1 MMTDRQQILSL
12 PQNPHKRTLAIVAAL
27 AVLLVAP
34 LFFSSFAIS
43 LFNLV
48 GIYAMATL
56 GLTLLTGSGG
66 VTSFAQAA
74 FMGVGAY
81 TSAYFSLRLG
91 LDPWLGLIAALVL
104 TGICAGLMG
113 AVTLHLGGH
122 YLPITTLAW
131 AVALFMVF
139 GNLTAVGGHS
149 GIGDITP
156 ISIFGIALDRP
167 QKAFYL
173 VWGFLVLSLFGAANL
188 LSSRQGR
195 AISALRGG
203 PALAESLGI
212 NALRMRLILF
222 LLAAELA
229 CVAGWLFA
237 HTQTFISPSS
247 FDLNQGMQILLMSV
261 LGGVGSIFGAV
272 AGAAAVTFGKNAIQ
286 DLVPL
291 IGLNAGTFEIVIF
304 GIAFILIIQK
314 APKGLSPM
322 LARFLPEPPRKKLGE
337 SAHKALHYNRAGRPG
352 SADILL
358 QVKGLQ
364 KRYGGLV
371 AVNDVSFDV
380 RPATIHAVI
389 GPNGAGKS
397 TTFDLISGMQTPTAG
412 SVYFNGERITGT
424 KARSLIGKGLSRTF
438 QHVKIRPN
446 YSLLENVM
454 MGAHWRMTAGF
465 LAGVLRLN
473 QREELAFADM
483 ALAALREV
491 GLDATPHAQAG
502 NLALGPQRLLEIARA
517 LASDPRMVVLDE
529 PAAGLRAQEKQALA
543 SLLRRLR
550 QSGVTIL
557 LIEHDM
563 DFVMGLADTI
573 VVLEFG
579 RLLAA
584 GTPDEIRANER
595 VQAAY
600 LGEEV

>member
-1 MMTDRQQILSL
+1 MAHDLHANSAAGGAW
-12 PQNPHKRTLAIVAAL
+12 KRNAAICVVAAALL
-27 AVLLVAP
+27 AVPALLG
-34 LFFSSFAIS
+34 SFAVS

-48 GIYAMATL
+48 GIYAITTL

-81 TSAYFSLRLG
+81 TSTYFSLRLG
-91 LDPWLGLIAALVL
+91 LDPWLGLLAALAL
-104 TGICAGLMG
+104 TGLCAAIMG

-149 GIGDITP
+149 GIGDIPP
-156 ISIFGIALDRP
+156 ITVFGFALDRP
-167 QKAFYL
+167 HKAFYL
-173 VWGFLVLSLFGAANL
+173 VWGVLILTLFGAANL

-203 PALAESLGI
+203 AALAESLGI
-212 NALRMRLILF
+212 NAFRLRLVLF

-229 CVAGWLFA
+229 CVAGWMFA
-237 HTQTFISPSS
+237 HTQSFISPTS

-261 LGGVGSIFGAV
+261 LGGVGNILGAL

-286 DLVPL
+286 DLVPML
-291 IGLNAGTFEIVIF
+291 GLNAGTFEIVIF
-304 GIAFILIIQK
+304 GIAFILIIHK
-314 APKGLSPM
+314 APKGLSPV
-322 LARFLPEPPRKKLGE
+322 LGRFLPAAPRPPLGKGG
-337 SAHKALHYNRAGRPG
+337 ADGLHFTRTAAPG
-352 SADILL
+352 GTEVLL
-358 QVKGLQ
+358 QVKNLQ

-371 AVNDVSFDV
+371 AVDDVSFEV
-380 RPATIHAVI
+380 RPATIHAII

-397 TTFDLISGMQTPTAG
+397 TTFDLISGMQAPTSG
-412 SVYFNGERITGT
+412 TVHFNGRQITGT
-424 KARSLIGKGLSRTF
+424 PARGLIARGLSRTF
-438 QHVKIRPN
+438 QHVRIRPN
-446 YSLLENVM
+446 HSLLENVM
-454 MGAHWRMTAGF
+454 MGAHWRMRTGFAAGI
-465 LAGVLRLN
+465 LRLD
-473 QREELAFADM
+473 RKEERAFAGI
-483 ALAALREV
+483 AHAALRDV
-491 GLDATPHAQAG
+491 GLDADPHAKAG

-517 LASDPRMVVLDE
+517 LASDPRMVILDE

-543 SLLRRLR
+543 ALLRRMR
-550 QSGVTIL
+550 EAGVTIL

-563 DFVMGLADTI
+563 DFVMGLADRI

-579 RLLAA
+579 RLLAT
-584 GTPDEIRANER
+584 GTPDEIRSNER

-600 LGEEV
+600 LGEDV